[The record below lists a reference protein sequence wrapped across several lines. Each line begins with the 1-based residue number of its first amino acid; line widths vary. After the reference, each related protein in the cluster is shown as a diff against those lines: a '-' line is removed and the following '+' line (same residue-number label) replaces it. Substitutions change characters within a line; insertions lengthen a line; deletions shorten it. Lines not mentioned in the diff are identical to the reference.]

1 MPAPLDCV
9 LTVMLVAVLRSATR
23 APGTLAPDVSV
34 TVPVMVPCSPCAN
47 SGADAINRA
56 SERPTWFRIL
66 IRLSLEL
73 PVLYKIC
80 GKSQGGVNW
89 WWLWQNRPVVLQLL
103 GFLSL
108 ST

>member
-34 TVPVMVPCSPCAN
+34 TVPLMVPCSPCAN

-66 IRLSLEL
+66 INSPWSYRYSIRFVAKVKEGSTGGG
-73 PVLYKIC
+73 C
-80 GKSQGGVNW
+80 GKIGPWYYNY
-89 WWLWQNRPVVLQLL
+89 
-103 GFLSL
+103 
-108 ST
+108 